1 VQLDPGA
8 KTPLPKEPNFKLIK
22 PRTITITLTLTTAAA
37 GDIELQKQHIKII
50 DDQKTSNTN

>member
-1 VQLDPGA
+1 LDPGA
-8 KTPLPKEPNFKLIK
+8 KTPLPKAPNFKLIK
-22 PRTITITLTLTTAAA
+22 PRTITVTLTLTTAAA